1 MRTAFDESS
10 LSILMVASEAVPFA
24 KTGGLA
30 DVTSALSK
38 ALGRLGHR
46 VTLVMPK
53 YREIGSTARPSMNVP
68 VALGARQFE
77 IGFIEQNL
85 GEGATVVLVQCDD
98 LYDRDGLYEF
108 NGQDH
113 PDNPTRFAVLCRAA
127 LEYSLT
133 RRMRPDI
140 VHAHDWQTGLVPVYA
155 RTRYA
160 DHPLLSGVPT
170 VFTIHNLAYQGVF
183 PEAVLASLD
192 VSPDLFTVDGLEFWG
207 QASFLKAGINLS
219 DLVTTVSETYAREVL
234 TKEFGY
240 GFEGVVGARRDRLRG
255 ILNGID
261 TDVWDPRR
269 DALLPETFSSV
280 DLSGKRASKRRL
292 LARFGLPR
300 TDADLARPVVG
311 IISRLVHQKGF
322 DLVAEVIDE
331 LPELGATFVVLGT
344 GERQY
349 EEMWRSAARKH
360 PARIGVQI
368 DYDETLAH
376 LIEAG
381 SDMFLM
387 PSRYEPC
394 GLNQMY
400 SMRYG
405 TVPIVRATG
414 GLDDAV
420 THYDAADGSGTG
432 FKFPEFSSAAM
443 LAMLRRAV
451 AVFGDRPRWRALQVR
466 GMMRDFSWTA
476 SAHTY
481 VREYRALVARR
492 ANQR

>member
-1 MRTAFDESS
+1 MCATSDESS

-30 DVTSALSK
+30 DVTSALTK
-38 ALGRLGHR
+38 ALGRLGHS
-46 VTLVMPK
+46 VTLVIPK
-53 YREIGSTARPSMNVP
+53 YREVGATAPPSLNVS
-68 VALGARQFE
+68 VALGARLFE
-77 IGFIEQNL
+77 VGFTEQRL
-85 GEGATVVLVQCDD
+85 GDGATVVFVQCDD
-98 LYDRDGLYEF
+98 LYDRDGLYESE
-108 NGQDH
+108 GQDH
-113 PDNPTRFAVLCRAA
+113 LDNPTRFAVLCRAA
-127 LEYSLT
+127 LEYSLA
-133 RRMRPDI
+133 RGVRPDI

-155 RTRYA
+155 RTHYA
-160 DHPLLSGVPT
+160 GHPLLSGVPI

-183 PEAVLASLD
+183 PESVLASLD
-192 VSPDLFTVDGLEFWG
+192 IGPDLFTVDGLEFWG

-219 DLVTTVSETYAREVL
+219 DLVTTVSEAYAREIL
-234 TKEFGY
+234 TTEFGY
-240 GFEGVVGARRDRLRG
+240 GFEGVVDSRRDRLRG

-261 TDVWDPRR
+261 TDTWDPER
-269 DALLPETFSSV
+269 DPVLPETFSSA
-280 DLSGKRASKRRL
+280 DLSGKRSAKLRL
-292 LARFGLPR
+292 LDRFRLPR
-300 TDADLARPVVG
+300 SDDDLDRPVVG
-311 IISRLVHQKGF
+311 LISRLVYQKGF
-322 DLVAEVIDE
+322 DLIAEVIDE
-331 LPELGATFVVLGT
+331 LPTLGAAFVVLGT
-344 GERQY
+344 GEPQY
-349 EEMWRSAARKH
+349 EAMWQAAARKH

-368 DYDETLAH
+368 GYDETLAH

-381 SDMFLM
+381 ADMFLM

-420 THYDAADGSGTG
+420 THYDAADESGTG

-443 LAMLRRAV
+443 LSMLRTAV
-451 AVFGDRPRWRALQVR
+451 VVFGDRPRWRALQLR

-476 SAHTY
+476 SAQEY

-492 ANQR
+492 ANHS